1 MENQTS
7 TEPTMIFYIAYAFIA
22 LTTAIVV
29 YDDTAF
35 NRRIELI
42 ASAVTG
48 ATWPLL
54 FTVKII
60 SKILN

>member
-1 MENQTS
+1 
-7 TEPTMIFYIAYAFIA
+7 MIFYIAYAFIA
-22 LTTAIVV
+22 LATTVAV

-35 NRRIELI
+35 NRRNELI

-48 ATWPLL
+48 AWWPLL

-60 SKILN
+60 YKILK

>member
-1 MENQTS
+1 
-7 TEPTMIFYIAYAFIA
+7 MIFYIAYAFIA

-60 SKILN
+60 SKILH